1 MWRFFCHLS
10 EHYSGLL
17 TIGEMIHN
25 LCLHMTEKG
34 GEEEGGRVSGRR
46 GKGEGS
52 GKVRRERAGREIEVK
67 EGKKDK
73 E

>member
-1 MWRFFCHLS
+1 
-10 EHYSGLL
+10 
-17 TIGEMIHN
+17 
-25 LCLHMTEKG
+25 MTEKG

-52 GKVRRERAGREIEVK
+52 GKVRREMSGGGEIEIK

>member
-1 MWRFFCHLS
+1 
-10 EHYSGLL
+10 
-17 TIGEMIHN
+17 
-25 LCLHMTEKG
+25 MTEKG